1 MDKEYKQRKTFT
13 LSPRVVEKLEKLA
26 YENCTNQS
34 QIITNLILNA
44 KLKDKEKEELYE

>member
-26 YENCTNQS
+26 YQKCTTQS
-34 QIITNLILNA
+34 QVITDLILNA
-44 KLKDKEKEELYE
+44 KLKKEKIDE